1 MKACDHRKRKIKKT
15 TEILQTL
22 RLISISVVIWWAIR
36 DSNLGP
42 TGYEPAALTN

>member
-1 MKACDHRKRKIKKT
+1 MLKNSAFMRF
-15 TEILQTL
+15 
-22 RLISISVVIWWAIR
+22 SAWWAIR